1 MCDLFLAGF
10 NRLWRSRVF
19 QVCCLVSF
27 AANVFVMLATYRQV
41 LNYTELGLEH
51 SITLDSVFYGLV
63 PVLGVMCAAFV
74 SLFIG
79 TEHSDGVMRN
89 MLVVGRARWEI
100 YLANYAVCFVGTAA
114 FLVCWFL
121 GGLVGIPLIGVWQD
135 VNGLLLG
142 CAVLLLAGKI
152 VLLTKYETRLQRVLV
167 CAVLAYTAFTAWYGG
182 DQWFFLA
189 ALVGLGAKDVELQ
202 KALRVYL
209 ITAAAGLVLVQLLH
223 FATPLMPYNFYCR
236 NWDFGYGH
244 YNGFGARLVGVF
256 FAWGWLRHDR
266 MRAFDWAGLAALAIF
281 TYKVPG
287 SRGAFGG
294 MAVLFG
300 LFLVQKFLPKLF
312 DNKIFYGLAL
322 ALPVALAAFSLYAG
336 YVYNPEWPYERMALL
351 LLSIALSGRFEIWHN
366 VFWSAPLSLLGGLP
380 TDGDEHH
387 AIDNTFLAVPMNK
400 GVLGAILVAAVF
412 LLLLW
417 RLAKKHR
424 STEVI
429 CLVALTLY
437 LFMEN
442 KPFLLS
448 ANPFLLMLP
457 VVFFNAEVGK
467 AQSES

>member
-1 MCDLFLAGF
+1 MLYHKYKPLAARVYCAGLALLLVLSEVFSSNVQDTLPGF
-10 NRLWRSRVF
+10 SRI
-19 QVCCLVSF
+19 
-27 AANVFVMLATYRQV
+27 MR
-41 LNYTELGLEH
+41 LGL
-51 SITLDSVFYGLV
+51 T
-63 PVLGVMCAAFV
+63 
-74 SLFIG
+74 
-79 TEHSDGVMRN
+79 
-89 MLVVGRARWEI
+89 
-100 YLANYAVCFVGTAA
+100 
-114 FLVCWFL
+114 
-121 GGLVGIPLIGVWQD
+121 
-135 VNGLLLG
+135 G
-142 CAVLLLAGKI
+142 CAVLLLTGKI
-152 VLLTKYETRLQRVLV
+152 ILLTGYEARWQKVLISVVLV
-167 CAVLAYTAFTAWYGG
+167 YTAFSSWYGG
-182 DQWFFLA
+182 DLWFFLA
-189 ALVGLGAKDVELQ
+189 ALIGLGAKDVDWET
-202 KALRVYL
+202 ALRVYL
-209 ITAAAGLVLVQLLH
+209 VTAVAGLVLVQALH
-223 FATPLMPYNFYCR
+223 FATPLMPYKFYCR

-256 FAWGWLRHDR
+256 
-266 MRAFDWAGLAALAIF
+266 
-281 TYKVPG
+281 
-287 SRGAFGG
+287 
-294 MAVLFG
+294 VLF
-300 LFLVQKFLPKLF
+300 FVQRLLPRLF
-312 DNKIFYGLAL
+312 DSKIFYGLAL
-322 ALPVALAAFSLYAG
+322 ALPVALAVFSLYAG

-400 GVLGAILVAAVF
+400 GLLGAILVAAVF

-457 VVFFNAEVGK
+457 VVFFNAETGK

>member
-1 MCDLFLAGF
+1 MLYQKYKSLA
-10 NRLWRSRVF
+10 SRVY
-19 QVCCLVSF
+19 CAGLALLLVLSE
-27 AANVFVMLATYRQV
+27 VFSSNLQSTLPTFSRVAR
-41 LNYTELGLEH
+41 LGL
-51 SITLDSVFYGLV
+51 TGF
-63 PVLGVMCAAFV
+63 
-74 SLFIG
+74 
-79 TEHSDGVMRN
+79 
-89 MLVVGRARWEI
+89 
-100 YLANYAVCFVGTAA
+100 
-114 FLVCWFL
+114 
-121 GGLVGIPLIGVWQD
+121 
-135 VNGLLLG
+135 
-142 CAVLLLAGKI
+142 AVLLLAGKI
-152 VLLTKYETRLQRVLV
+152 VLLTEYETQLQKIIVAVVLV
-167 CAVLAYTAFTAWYGG
+167 YTAISAWYGG
-182 DQWFFLA
+182 VQWFFLA
-189 ALVGLGAKDVELQ
+189 ALVGLGAKDVDLQ
-202 KALRVYL
+202 TALRVYL
-209 ITAAAGLVLVQLLH
+209 ATAVAGLLLVQALH
-223 FATPLMPYNFYCR
+223 FVTPLMPYNFYCR

-312 DNKIFYGLAL
+312 DNKIFYGFSI

-366 VFWSAPLSLLGGLP
+366 VFWQAPLSLLGGLP

-387 AIDNTFLAVPMNK
+387 AIDNTFWAVPMNK
-400 GVLGAILVAAVF
+400 GIIGAILVAAVF

-442 KPFLLS
+442 KPFLVS

-457 VVFFNAEVGK
+457 VVFFGSPDSKNQTE
-467 AQSES
+467 

>member
-1 MCDLFLAGF
+1 MLLSQYKPLA
-10 NRLWRSRVF
+10 
-19 QVCCLVSF
+19 QK
-27 AANVFVMLATYRQV
+27 AY
-41 LNYTELGLEH
+41 
-51 SITLDSVFYGLV
+51 
-63 PVLGVMCAAFV
+63 CAA
-74 SLFIG
+74 I
-79 TEHSDGVMRN
+79 
-89 MLVVGRARWEI
+89 
-100 YLANYAVCFVGTAA
+100 
-114 FLVCWFL
+114 
-121 GGLVGIPLIGVWQD
+121 
-135 VNGLLLG
+135 
-142 CAVLLLAGKI
+142 VLLLILSEVFSSNIQAALPTFSSLARLALTGGAVALLGAKI
-152 VLLTKYETRLQRVLV
+152 FLLTDYEARWQPILAAL
-167 CAVLAYTAFTAWYGG
+167 VLAYTAFATWYG
-182 DQWFFLA
+182 DDVWFLLA
-189 ALVGLGAKDVELQ
+189 ALVGLGAKNIDI
-202 KALRVYL
+202 KAALRIYL
-209 ITAAAGLVLVQLLH
+209 AAAVAGLLVVQLLH

-312 DNKIFYGLAL
+312 DNKIFYGFSI

-366 VFWSAPLSLLGGLP
+366 VFWQAPLSLLGGLP

-400 GVLGAILVAAVF
+400 GIIGAILVAAVF

-442 KPFLLS
+442 KPFLVS

-457 VVFFNAEVGK
+457 VVFFASLDSKNQTE
-467 AQSES
+467 